1 MNLADIK
8 ESTDKT
14 AIDSLRGTVEKQYPP
29 VDQTD
34 NDLKWQQHR
43 QSILLSDGD
52 GTKLMVTLMKA
63 PMHILDSIEGQD
75 LVLTAGTN
83 DKGEKRGLVVN
94 RWQKEGS
101 QYPTIVVKVYPEATM
116 RVLPPGG
123 DPGVRA
129 TNSEEDKPVAIKA
142 ASHPP
147 KAASHPPANTGD
159 SAFDESIDL
168 AARGFAICLD
178 RADELLKERPEL
190 QTPENH
196 RVIATNLFLHAKH
209 HLHTI
214 GKAEKPKAPPEEK
227 KESPEM
233 DDATLIQRCMKG
245 HAKLEE
251 DESLSPKAQE
261 VLADL
266 DRLMDERGLWDT
278 AYDELRS
285 SANAD
290 DDAVNAVYDDHKE
303 KMGACVEKFFVG
315 APLYWREQVNEQ
327 VGRNG

>member
-14 AIDSLRGTVEKQYPP
+14 AVDSLRGTVDKQYPP
-29 VDQTD
+29 LTQTD

-43 QSILLSDGD
+43 QSILLRDED
-52 GTKLMVTLMKA
+52 GTKLMITLMKA
-63 PMHILDSIEGQD
+63 PMHILDAIEGQEI
-75 LVLTAGTN
+75 VLTAGTN

-123 DPGVRA
+123 DPGVKA
-129 TNSEEDKPVAIKA
+129 TNSEEDKPIAIKA

-147 KAASHPPANTGD
+147 AHTSNPGG

-178 RADELLKERPEL
+178 RVDELLEERPEL

-214 GKAEKPKAPPEEK
+214 GETEKPKASPKRK

-233 DDATLIQRCMKG
+233 DDAILIQRCMKG

-251 DESLSPKAQE
+251 DENLSPKAQE

-266 DRLMDERGLWDT
+266 DRLMDERGLWDA

-285 SANAD
+285 TANAD
-290 DDAVNAVYDDHKE
+290 DDAVNAVYDHHKE
-303 KMGACVEKFFVG
+303 KMGDCVEKFFVG
-315 APLYWREQVNEQ
+315 APLYWREQVTEQ
-327 VGRNG
+327 AGRNG

>member
-1 MNLADIK
+1 MNLKEIK
-8 ESTDKT
+8 DSPDKT
-14 AIDSLRGTVEKQYPP
+14 AIDSLRGVVDKQYPP
-29 VDQTD
+29 ADQNE

-43 QSILLSDGD
+43 QSILVADGN
-52 GTKLMVTLMKA
+52 GTKVMVTLMKS
-63 PMHILDSIEGQD
+63 PMHILDSIEGQEIT
-75 LVLTAGTN
+75 LTAGTN
-83 DKGEKRGLVVN
+83 DKGEKRGLVIN
-94 RWQKEGS
+94 RWQKKGS
-101 QYPTIVVKVYPEATM
+101 QYDSVVVKVYPEATM

-123 DPGVRA
+123 DPGVKA
-129 TNSEEDKPVAIKA
+129 THSEEDKPVAIKA

-147 KAASHPPANTGD
+147 AHTSNPGG

-178 RADELLKERPEL
+178 RVDELLEGRPEL

-214 GKAEKPKAPPEEK
+214 GETEKPKASPKRK

-251 DESLSPKAQE
+251 DENLSPKAQE

-266 DRLMDERGLWDT
+266 DRLMDERGLWDV

-285 SANAD
+285 TANAD
-290 DDAVNAVYDDHKE
+290 DDAVNAVYDHHKE
-303 KMGACVEKFFVG
+303 KMGDCVEKFFVG
-315 APLYWREQVNEQ
+315 APLYWREQVTEQ
-327 VGRNG
+327 AGRNG